1 MSELIRCFIAIRI
14 PGFDPLRRVLKEL
27 AQMGRALKAVE
38 PGNLHVTLKFL
49 GDTDVN
55 RISQIGS
62 LVEQVAQSRQP
73 CVVKVAGL
81 GVFPHLERPNVVWAG
96 LEGAETLAAIAADL
110 ETGLE
115 EFGFAR
121 EYRPFVPHLTLAR
134 VKARP
139 PESLRPL
146 LSRHA
151 KTDFGTATI
160 DQVELIRSELGPE
173 GSKYTVLT
181 SVPLRG
187 GMAQHE

>member
-1 MSELIRCFIAIRI
+1 MPELIRCFIAIKI

-27 AQMGRALKAVE
+27 SQMGRPLKAVE
-38 PGNLHVTLKFL
+38 SDNLHVTLKFL
-49 GDTDVN
+49 GDTDLDL
-55 RISQIGS
+55 IGDIGS
-62 LVEQVAQSRQP
+62 LVEQTARSQKP

-81 GVFPHLERPNVVWAG
+81 GVFPHLERPSVVWAG
-96 LEGAETLAAIAADL
+96 LAGAETLAAIAADL
-110 ETGLE
+110 EAGLE

-121 EYRPFVPHLTLAR
+121 ENRPFVPHLTLAR

-181 SVPLRG
+181 SAPLRG

>member
-1 MSELIRCFIAIRI
+1 MPELIRCFIAIKI
-14 PGFDPLRRVLKEL
+14 PGFDPLRRVVKEL

-38 PGNLHVTLKFL
+38 PDNLHVTLKFL
-49 GDTDVN
+49 GDTDLDL
-55 RISQIGS
+55 IGEIGS
-62 LVEQVAQSRQP
+62 LVERVANCRQP

-81 GVFPHLERPNVVWAG
+81 GVFPHLERPSVVWAG
-96 LEGAETLAAIAADL
+96 LAGAETLAAIAADL

-121 EYRPFVPHLTLAR
+121 ENRPFVPHLTLAR

-151 KTDFGTATI
+151 KTEFGTATV
-160 DQVELIRSELGPE
+160 DQIELIRSELRPE
-173 GSKYTVLT
+173 GSKYTVLA
-181 SVPLRG
+181 SAPLR
-187 GMAQHE
+187 AE